1 LFFRFC
7 HFAGVIARED
17 MLHCEEAGPGIFVRT
32 IEVQWHYAAPSD
44 TDADK
49 LGIQGRIEGITCIDY
64 HPLDNRF
71 LTTGGDSNI
80 IIWQVNHEEMQS
92 WLKNAAASEMSNCCK
107 WVSTLACHD
116 MPRCARWSPRGRM
129 IASAHSDPRIRLWW
143 KTSDVESSEA
153 QKASNGASE
162 VWKDL
167 RLLSGHLHEVMDL
180 AFSPDS
186 RHIISAGMHG
196 TVLVH
201 DIESISPV
209 VSLEA
214 HTKFCYGVAWDP
226 WNVYAATF
234 GSGPALITHSV
245 VPRTES
251 RRLQLSGQ
259 RKSQASYHG
268 EGYSSTMRRLNW
280 SPDGS
285 LLATPFGKQGVS
297 EVTAD
302 GPEWKN
308 RIYLYLRGM
317 FEQPIASITVH
328 SSNEIRGVLWAPCFL
343 QNVDDG
349 AAGDDDDHVLEERWG
364 CSQYRMAL
372 AAWTE
377 DTVFVYTTT
386 QQGRHSDFTD
396 LHMLGIADLTW
407 SRDARYIFTCSFD
420 GYVTALFFDRPLG
433 KAFVLPTFSES
444 KLCQGM
450 FAIGSALS
458 ASAELYEAQRTKI
471 NVSAPAAVAIH
482 TAVKKKKRRT
492 EDIPV
497 AKEESQAPIEQQDI
511 ALDELLACVDNEE

>member
-1 LFFRFC
+1 
-7 HFAGVIARED
+7 

-49 LGIQGRIEGITCIDY
+49 LGMQGRIEGITCIDY
-64 HPLDNRF
+64 HPIENRF

-80 IIWQVNHEEMQS
+80 IIWQANLESMEA
-92 WLKNAAASEMSNCCK
+92 WLKNAAASEMSNCCR
-107 WVSTLACHD
+107 WIATLACND
-116 MPRCARWSPRGRM
+116 MPRCARWSPQGRM

-143 KTSDVESSEA
+143 KTADVESSEA
-153 QKASNGASE
+153 QKTANGASE
-162 VWKDL
+162 IWKDL

-226 WNVYAATF
+226 WNMYAASF

-251 RRLQLSGQ
+251 RRLQLTGQ

-268 EGYSSTMRRLNW
+268 EGYSSTMRRLDW

-285 LLATPFGKQGVS
+285 LLATPFGKQGAS
-297 EVTAD
+297 EFTAD

-308 RIYLYLRGM
+308 RVYLYLRGM
-317 FEQPIASITVH
+317 FEQPVASITVH

-343 QNVDDG
+343 ESSEDTADV
-349 AAGDDDDHVLEERWG
+349 EERWS
-364 CSQYRMAL
+364 CPQYRMAL

-377 DTVFVYTTT
+377 DTVYVYSTN

-407 SRDARYIFTCSFD
+407 SRDARFIFTCSFD

-433 KAFVLPTFSES
+433 KAFVLPTFSDS
-444 KLCQGM
+444 KLCQSM
-450 FAIGSALS
+450 CSIGATLS
-458 ASAELYEAQRTKI
+458 ASSEQYEAQRTKI
-471 NVSAPAAVAIH
+471 NTGTPAAVAVH

-492 EDIPV
+492 EDSPT
-497 AKEESQAPIEQQDI
+497 KQETPQTIEKQDI